1 MHYTSYTKKSFN
13 NSLMK
18 IRFYN
23 ENSEKL
29 LKKFSPK
36 NLDILKKNHNY
47 MKIFDST
54 FFLNKKLQLE
64 FGIGVMNFTLVFYY
78 DGKKTFFEQYCKEV
92 ITESFNYGDFS
103 KMNKDSFFFSFNKIV
118 KKGSFFVEIGEL
130 WTKDFYINSDYF

>member
-1 MHYTSYTKKSFN
+1 
-13 NSLMK
+13 MK